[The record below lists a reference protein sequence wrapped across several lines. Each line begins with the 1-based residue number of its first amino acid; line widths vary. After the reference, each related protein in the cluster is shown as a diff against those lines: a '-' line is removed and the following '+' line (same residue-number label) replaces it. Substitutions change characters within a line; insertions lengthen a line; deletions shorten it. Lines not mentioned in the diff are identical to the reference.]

1 MEIDFEA
8 VLKRTF
14 TVWLRDG
21 KTWKYIAGLYAA
33 AIIFFALLL
42 LAAFLLF
49 GPIVGEVLS
58 SPSKLQDTAFI
69 LGLIP
74 TIITSLIAFVAIF
87 IPLIFIYLIA
97 ASFLVNLIEVR
108 ALQLNGLETD
118 RYSIAKLF
126 KLVGLQ
132 LALFPISLTR
142 VFDAKVIIL
151 FYVML
156 LLFVPAIL
164 LALVSPILGAAI
176 LLLAG
181 LIGLVIFSITVI
193 ELWKANDK
201 LFLGVLV
208 LTVLLSV
215 FSALGFLVNAII
227 GIAFMLLALGAFLVY
242 MGFVVYNEFRL
253 SLSSMVF
260 LHKKISIIES
270 AKNSW
275 EITKGNVLVI
285 FALGL
290 VVGIAVWAL
299 QAIVEFIGR
308 LIGGALDALLG
319 TQFLAIVMNFVFAII
334 FLIVFSVFSLNLM
347 PAIYAHLLSAAP
359 TQSMPGRAK
368 QPTQPQ
374 KQLPQKMPLQKT
386 WPPKKRVIIEA
397 LYAERKE

>member
-156 LLFVPAIL
+156 LLAVPAIL
-164 LALVSPILGAAI
+164 LAMISPILGAAI

-181 LIGLVIFSITVI
+181 IIGLVIFVITAM
-193 ELWKANDK
+193 ELWKANDR
-201 LFLGVLV
+201 LFLGGLV
-208 LTVLLSV
+208 LTAMLSV
-215 FSALGFLVNAII
+215 FAALGFLVNAII
-227 GIAFMLLALGAFLVY
+227 GIVFLLLALLAFFVY
-242 MGFVVYNEFRL
+242 MGFVVYNDFRL

-260 LHKKISIIES
+260 LHKKIPIIDS

-319 TQFLAIVMNFVFAII
+319 TQFLAIVMDFVFLMVFGTI
-334 FLIVFSVFSLNLM
+334 FSVFSLNLL
-347 PAIYAHLLSAAP
+347 PAIYAELLGNHGKNNPQSTFVPKQAETGKWAA
-359 TQSMPGRAK
+359 K
-368 QPTQPQ
+368 
-374 KQLPQKMPLQKT
+374 
-386 WPPKKRVIIEA
+386 
-397 LYAERKE
+397 